1 MIRHGMIY
9 SPYLDWT
16 FDLARAEGDFIWTQ
30 DGKKL
35 IDFTS
40 GWNTTNLGWNNPEV
54 AAAMIAQIQ
63 KNTYTPMWAAD
74 DAQREY
80 AAALTKALPAGLGGV
95 GRGTGGTEAN
105 EMAIKTA
112 RAYTGRRKIIGFLE
126 TYHGQ
131 SATTMAIGMPAA
143 FVQDIVPSNPD
154 FVQLEYPQ
162 TYRTSRSPAEVLSNF
177 AIALEQALSGRDVA
191 AIVTEAGIVTGFGSC
206 YVAPPGYLAL
216 LRRLADKYGTLVIL
230 DEVGTGFSR
239 CGSLFG
245 MELDGIIPD
254 IVTFAKGIAN
264 GAIPIGTMVAKT
276 DIAEATFA
284 KTILVSTFGWTSV
297 ACAAAQRTLQIHQ
310 RDKVWEKSRRDGEY
324 IVGKLKSELAQ
335 HPKVG
340 DIRGKGLELGI
351 DIVQDR
357 ETREKNPAAVETI
370 VRNALRCDLHIVCDH
385 ASTIQLMPP
394 LTIDR
399 KSLDEGL
406 ARLIEC
412 INAVL

>member
-1 MIRHGMIY
+1 MIQHGMIY

-16 FDLARAEGDFIWTQ
+16 FDLARAEGDFIWTK

-40 GWNTTNLGWNNPEV
+40 GWNTTNLGWNHPEV
-54 AAAMIAQIQ
+54 GAAMIDQIR

-74 DAQREY
+74 DAQCEY
-80 AAALTKALPAGLGGV
+80 AASLTKALPAGLTGI

-112 RAYTGRRKIIGFLE
+112 RSYTGRSKIIGFQE

-131 SATTMAIGMPAA
+131 SASTMAIGMPAIY
-143 FVQDIVPSNPD
+143 VQDIVPPD
-154 FVQLEYPQ
+154 PNFIQLKYPQ
-162 TYRTSRSPAEVLSNF
+162 TYRTDRSPAEVLRNF
-177 AIALEQALSGRDVA
+177 SIALEQALATRDVA

-216 LRRLADKYGTLVIL
+216 VRKLADKYGTLVIL

-245 MELDGIIPD
+245 LELEGITPD

-264 GAIPIGTMVAKT
+264 GAVPIGTMVAKAE
-276 DIAEATFA
+276 IAEATFA

-297 ACAAAQRTLQIHQ
+297 ACAAAHRTLQIHQ
-310 RDKVWEKSRRDGEY
+310 RDKVWEKARKDGEY
-324 IVGKLKSELAQ
+324 ILSRLQSELAQ
-335 HPKVG
+335 HSKVG
-340 DIRGKGLELGI
+340 NIRGKGMELGI
-351 DIVQDR
+351 DIVKNK
-357 ETREKNPAAVETI
+357 ESKEKYSEAVETV
-370 VRNALRCDLHIVCDH
+370 VRNALQRDLHIVCDH
-385 ASTIQLMPP
+385 VSTIQLMPP

-399 KSLDEGL
+399 KNLDEGL

-412 INAVL
+412 INVIH